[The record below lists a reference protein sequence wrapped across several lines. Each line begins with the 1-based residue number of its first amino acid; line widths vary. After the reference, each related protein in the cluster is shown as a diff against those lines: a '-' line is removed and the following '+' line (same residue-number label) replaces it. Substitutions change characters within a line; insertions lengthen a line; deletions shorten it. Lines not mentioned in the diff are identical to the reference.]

1 MPIFYY
7 EKIDGFQRARS
18 VWYGSTKFRLSQFS
32 QIKASYFCNCWE
44 AQLIPYSL
52 KGEFK
57 CIPKCI
63 TLEFPGTVNNTK
75 LDFDRYIYVKSAQ
88 KCIVGMLST
97 CSAPQAPSLFP
108 NYDLNWAP
116 NYILGG
122 SQWRGFHIGTG
133 FAFYIREKKA
143 ASSFLLLVEKN

>member
-32 QIKASYFCNCWE
+32 QKKASYFCNCWE
-44 AQLIPYSL
+44 GKLISVPYSL
-52 KGEFK
+52 KGELK

-97 CSAPQAPSLFP
+97 CSAGSLIIPQLRSQLGPQLHTGWITMERFPYRNRLCSL
-108 NYDLNWAP
+108 Y
-116 NYILGG
+116 
-122 SQWRGFHIGTG
+122 T
-133 FAFYIREKKA
+133 
-143 ASSFLLLVEKN
+143 